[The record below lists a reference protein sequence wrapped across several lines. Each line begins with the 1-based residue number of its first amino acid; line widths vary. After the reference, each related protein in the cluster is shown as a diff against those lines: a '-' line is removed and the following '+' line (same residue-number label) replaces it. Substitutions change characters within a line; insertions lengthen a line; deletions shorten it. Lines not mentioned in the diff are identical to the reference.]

1 MPSWKVCITGPVRR
15 DVCSTYDRA
24 MTAAIRTV
32 GVPKEIKT
40 AEHRV
45 ALTPDGV
52 RELERAGVSVF
63 VETGAGADSAIPD
76 RDYTA
81 AGATIV
87 ATPDEAWSQQLVVK
101 VKEPQPSELIY

>member
-1 MPSWKVCITGPVRR
+1 MTTTSPV
-15 DVCSTYDRA
+15 
-24 MTAAIRTV
+24 IRTV

-52 RELERAGVSVF
+52 RELERSGVPVF
-63 VETGAGADSAIPD
+63 VEAGAGADSAIPD
-76 RDYTA
+76 ADYSA

-87 ATPDEAWSQQLVVK
+87 GSAAEAWAQQLVVK
-101 VKEPQPSELIY
+101 VKEPQPSEFVHLRDDLTLFTYLHLA